1 MAVAATSSASSIK
14 FDYMNLLVTQMKNQ
28 NPLEPMNND
37 QMTAQLAQLSSLE
50 QLEGVNN
57 KLGQLETM
65 NSNFSKVLS
74 DSQLNYAR
82 SIVGKQVSYV
92 DKVTGN
98 IKMEVVDQIEVTDT
112 GFNLRAG
119 KDLIT
124 LDQITSVGSESSVR
138 IPNDLKYAKSLV
150 NRTVYWV
157 DTSTNPATVKTG
169 KVNDVTQNND
179 KIYVR
184 VDNTVVP
191 LDSVAAIM
199 E

>member
-50 QLEGVNN
+50 QLEGINN

-65 NSNFSKVLS
+65 NSNFSKVLN

-82 SIVGKQVSYV
+82 SLVGKQVSYV

-98 IKMEVVDQIEVTDT
+98 IKMEVVDQIEVTST

-124 LDQITSVGSESSVR
+124 LDQITAVGSESAVR
-138 IPNDLKYAKSLV
+138 IPNDLKYANSLV

-157 DTSTNPATVKTG
+157 DTSTDPATVKTG